1 MNLGEYEQG
10 NLAETDPRVARAHA
24 NKRRNEWKQNSGVAV
39 VEEAEEEAKGEAEVV
54 LAKVV
59 IAAAAATEV
68 SVWSINCG
76 ISSSSGDK
84 D

>member
-1 MNLGEYEQG
+1 M
-10 NLAETDPRVARAHA
+10 AETDPRVARAHA

-59 IAAAAATEV
+59 IAAAAAATEV

-76 ISSSSGDK
+76 ISSSSSDK

>member
-1 MNLGEYEQG
+1 M
-10 NLAETDPRVARAHA
+10 AETDPRVARAHA

-68 SVWSINCG
+68 SVWSIYCG

>member
-1 MNLGEYEQG
+1 M
-10 NLAETDPRVARAHA
+10 AETDPRVARAHA

>member
-1 MNLGEYEQG
+1 M
-10 NLAETDPRVARAHA
+10 AETDPRVARAHA

-76 ISSSSGDK
+76 ISSSSSDK